1 MLTSVEVGLR
11 DDIDVCAI
19 VSGVVG
25 IFSKK
30 DIVLDSLVVTSTLRS
45 VIYLY
50 LIISARLDL

>member
-1 MLTSVEVGLR
+1 MEVGLR

>member
-19 VSGVVG
+19 VSEVVG